1 MSPSPNTPRRATRG
15 FTLTEVMISTV
26 MVGVALV
33 STSWAMAAA
42 GKAHVIEE
50 TAKPVTATMVAQEI
64 FELAQ
69 NLQREPAGVIGVTS
83 FDEIKALDA
92 LIGAEFSPP
101 IRANGEVFTGIDN
114 WTQEVTLDVYGLDD
128 LSAKKLQSAL
138 DGLEKTDA
146 KVFQLVVVVKDGA
159 QELDTFR
166 WFLTP

>member
-1 MSPSPNTPRRATRG
+1 MSPTPNTTRATRG

-26 MVGVALV
+26 MVGVAVV
-33 STSWAMAAA
+33 STSWAMSAAS
-42 GKAHVIEE
+42 KAHVLEE

-69 NLQREPAGVIGVTS
+69 NLPREPAGFVGATS
-83 FDEIKALDA
+83 HDEVEALDA

-101 IRANGEVFTGIDN
+101 IRANGEAFAGIDT
-114 WTQEVTLDVYGLDD
+114 WKQEVSLDVYGLDD
-128 LSAKKLQSAL
+128 LNTKSVQSAL

-159 QELDTFR
+159 EELETFR